1 MKNTV
6 KDSNFGKTSRQNT
19 HVTLGN
25 RITFDHENR
34 KQEFIL
40 VIVNDV
46 KSSLENFNTLQL

>member
-6 KDSNFGKTSRQNT
+6 EDSNFGKTLRQNT

-46 KSSLENFNTLQL
+46 KSSHENFNTLQV